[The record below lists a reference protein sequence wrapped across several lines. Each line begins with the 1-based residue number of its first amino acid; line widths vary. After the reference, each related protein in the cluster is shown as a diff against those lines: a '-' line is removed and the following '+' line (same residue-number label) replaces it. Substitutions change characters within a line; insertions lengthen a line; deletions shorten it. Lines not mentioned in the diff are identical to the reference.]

1 MKMKKKIWHGLFVLL
16 CLFILMLPAKAS
28 SIPAERQKPLLVDD
42 AGLLTTEE
50 STALL
55 EKLEEISQRQQ
66 NEVAIVTVNSLDGK
80 TAQAYAD
87 DYYDYNGYGYGENDD
102 GILLL
107 ISMGERKWAIS
118 TYGYC
123 HLTAFTDA
131 GISYIS
137 NEFQMK
143 LSSGKYAQA
152 FDCFA
157 DLCDQFLTQAATGEP
172 YDVGNMPSGHVAPFW
187 LFVDILIGFLI
198 SFFMVRRKAGSLKSV
213 VKQDS
218 AKAYTREGS
227 MTSGWQ
233 VISSSTVSLPS
244 GAFSGDTPT
253 SSHPP
258 LPEEVLS
265 YQFFRTFTWRK
276 QRFLL
281 TDSRKVLMKQKNLLF

>member
-1 MKMKKKIWHGLFVLL
+1 MKMKKKIWHGLSVFL

-143 LSSGKYAQA
+143 LSSGKYAQGIPELSGVP
-152 FDCFA
+152 F
-157 DLCDQFLTQAATGEP
+157 LCNRKFRWNYLSHKK
-172 YDVGNMPSGHVAPFW
+172 PSG
-187 LFVDILIGFLI
+187 
-198 SFFMVRRKAGSLKSV
+198 
-213 VKQDS
+213 QDHTAAENP
-218 AKAYTREGS
+218 AK
-227 MTSGWQ
+227 
-233 VISSSTVSLPS
+233 
-244 GAFSGDTPT
+244 
-253 SSHPP
+253 
-258 LPEEVLS
+258 
-265 YQFFRTFTWRK
+265 
-276 QRFLL
+276 
-281 TDSRKVLMKQKNLLF
+281 

>member
-1 MKMKKKIWHGLFVLL
+1 MKVKKKTWHMLSALL

-66 NEVAIVTVNSLDGK
+66 NEVAVVTVNSIDGK

-137 NEFQMK
+137 NEFQRK

-157 DLCDQFLTQAATGEP
+157 DLCDQFLTQAKEGEP
-172 YDVGNMPSGHVAPFW
+172 YDTDNLPKGSVAFVW
-187 LFVDILIGFLI
+187 LPIDIIIGCI
-198 SFFMVRRKAGSLKSV
+198 IAFFRAQGKKKRLKTVRKKVSARDYIVQGSLKVRTGREILLNRV
-213 VKQDS
+213 VSSRD
-218 AKAYTREGS
+218 
-227 MTSGWQ
+227 
-233 VISSSTVSLPS
+233 ISSSDSSSS
-244 GAFSGDTPT
+244 GSSGGSSTHT
-253 SSHPP
+253 SSSGETHGG
-258 LPEEVLS
+258 S
-265 YQFFRTFTWRK
+265 SGKF
-276 QRFLL
+276 
-281 TDSRKVLMKQKNLLF
+281 

>member
-42 AGLLTTEE
+42 AGSAYNRRKYSTFREAGGDQSETAKRWLL
-50 STALL
+50 SSSIPLTARPHRRMLM
-55 EKLEEISQRQQ
+55 ITM
-66 NEVAIVTVNSLDGK
+66 ITMGMVTGK
-80 TAQAYAD
+80 TMT
-87 DYYDYNGYGYGENDD
+87 

-137 NEFQMK
+137 NEFQRK

-198 SFFMVRRKAGSLKSV
+198 SFCMVRRKAGSLKSV

-218 AKAYTREGS
+218 ARAYTRDGS
-227 MTSGWQ
+227 MTVRMASDQFVNRIVTERAHSAGY
-233 VISSSTVSLPS
+233 VHLFLILIVL
-244 GAFSGDTPT
+244 FRRKF
-253 SSHPP
+253 
-258 LPEEVLS
+258 LS
-265 YQFFRTFTWRK
+265 YQFFRTFAGRK
-276 QRFLL
+276 RGSF
-281 TDSRKVLMKQKNLLF
+281 

>member
-80 TAQAYAD
+80 TAQTYAD

-137 NEFQMK
+137 NEFQRK

-198 SFFMVRRKAGSLKSV
+198 SFCMVRRKAGSLKSV

-218 AKAYTREGS
+218 ARAYTRDGS
-227 MTSGWQ
+227 MTVRMASDQ
-233 VISSSTVSLPS
+233 FVNRIVTERRIQRDTSTSSSSSSSSS
-244 GAFSGDTPT
+244 GGSSSHT
-253 SSHPP
+253 SSSGRSHGG
-258 LPEEVLS
+258 S
-265 YQFFRTFTWRK
+265 SGSF
-276 QRFLL
+276 
-281 TDSRKVLMKQKNLLF
+281 